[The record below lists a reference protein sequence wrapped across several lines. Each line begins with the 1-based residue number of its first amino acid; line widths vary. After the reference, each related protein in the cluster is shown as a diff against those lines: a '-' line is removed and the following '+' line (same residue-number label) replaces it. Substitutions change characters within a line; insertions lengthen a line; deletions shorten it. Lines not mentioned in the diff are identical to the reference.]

1 MISQDYYMKS
11 KLLVRPD
18 FGERYS
24 DVVIRNTVCRE
35 HPIHMHD
42 CMEIVFVFRGALECN
57 VSFERY
63 VLREGDF
70 IVVNSYDLHQLKAIT
85 EEAVISCIH
94 ISQERFHPAEG
105 FIIWWEDIL
114 KHNRENFAKQVEN
127 IRQLIRQYERF
138 DVEKSVNNTIER
150 ILQLFRK
157 AFRLENFQLV
167 GEHDKVQGSEMDI
180 KRAGEI
186 YMYLYRHCDEKLSL
200 EVMAAKFAMNKYYL
214 SHFIKKMVGNGFQKS
229 LNIIRCDRAEIALLD
244 GEKPISEI
252 REDFSFSSNQYF
264 NEMFKSVFG
273 MIPNMYRK
281 AHKQETV
288 VYREF
293 SETPVK
299 DISSLMEGKLRA
311 GAEEKLVEIRLGN
324 GAGSMTIIESAG
336 DEDAVTRYDLGE
348 KGKIRIDLRSDECII
363 VIRKQ

>member
-1 MISQDYYMKS
+1 MISQEYYMKS

-24 DVVIRNTVCRE
+24 DVVIKNAVCRE

-42 CMEIVFVFRGALECN
+42 CLEIVFVFRGALECR
-57 VSFERY
+57 VSFEQY

-70 IVVNSYDLHQLKAIT
+70 IVINSYDLHQLKAIT

-94 ISQERFHPAEG
+94 ISQKRFHPSEG

-114 KHNRENFAKQVEN
+114 KHNRENFVKQVEN

-138 DVEKSVNNTIER
+138 DTEKTVNNTAER

-157 AFRLENFQLV
+157 AFRVENFQLV
-167 GEHDKVQGSEMDI
+167 GEHDKVQGSDVDI
-180 KRAGEI
+180 RRAGEI

-200 EVMAAKFAMNKYYL
+200 ETMAAKFAMSKYYL

-229 LNIIRCDRAEIALLD
+229 LNVIRCDRAEIALLE
-244 GEKPISEI
+244 GEKTISEI
-252 REDFSFSSNQYF
+252 CGDFSFSSNQYF
-264 NEMFKSVFG
+264 NETFKSVFG
-273 MIPNMYRK
+273 MIPNAYRK
-281 AHKQETV
+281 AYRQQTV
-288 VYREF
+288 EYREF
-293 SETPVK
+293 SESPVK
-299 DISSLMEGKLRA
+299 DVVALLDGKRRVEK
-311 GAEEKLVEIRLGN
+311 EEKTVEICLGKGMGN
-324 GAGSMTIIESAG
+324 MTVIEPVG
-336 DEDAVTRYDLGE
+336 DEDVVTRYDLGE
-348 KGKIRIDLRSDECII
+348 KGRIRIDLRSNECVI